1 MSVYGGP
8 DIITDGLVLHLD
20 AANRKSYPGSGS
32 TWYDLSGNAYDGTIR
47 NSTTFTNTNGGELNF
62 DAADEEIWATVNGV
76 NTTSGEY
83 NTVEFWM
90 YWNGN
95 DSGFPMEFSSAR
107 LWKSNSADRWG
118 FNRGSGD
125 IYGISNAT
133 SKLANAWKHIVAI
146 FYNGVQTNNSLY
158 INNIQE
164 TLSQQ
169 QGSSG
174 TVSASS
180 QVTIAGYRGNNS
192 YAWYGKMALFKIY
205 NRALSAD
212 EISRN
217 YNATKGRYGL

>member
-1 MSVYGGP
+1 MTVYGGP

-32 TWYDLSGNAYDGTIR
+32 AWYDLSGNAYDGTIR

-95 DSGFPMEFSSAR
+95 DSGFPMEFASAR
-107 LWKSNSADRWG
+107 LWRNANSWG
-118 FNRGSGD
+118 FNRGAGD
-125 IYGISNAT
+125 IYGISDPV
-133 SKLANAWKHIVAI
+133 SKLANSWKHIVAV
-146 FYNGVQTNNSLY
+146 FYNGVQTNNLLY
-158 INNIQE
+158 IDSIQQ
-164 TLSQQ
+164 TLSQRQ
-169 QGSSG
+169 NSSG

-180 QVTIAGYRGNNS
+180 QVTIAGYRANNS
-192 YAWYGKMALFKIY
+192 YAWYGKMGLFKIY
-205 NRALSAD
+205 NRALTAD
-212 EISRN
+212 EVHTN
-217 YNATKGRYGL
+217 YNALKGRFGL